1 METEKLMKIKNRV
14 VHAAALA
21 GILSMAVTD
30 IAPSSDINGTC
41 EVLCDY
47 MNETTNII
55 EKLIFI
61 VENSD
66 EQQGMFNKQ

>member
-1 METEKLMKIKNRV
+1 METKKLVKIQNRV

-30 IAPSSDINGTC
+30 IAPSSDLNGAC

-47 MNETTNII
+47 MNETANII
-55 EKLIFI
+55 EELISNM
-61 VENSD
+61 ESGD
-66 EQQGMFNKQ
+66 EQHRQ

>member
-1 METEKLMKIKNRV
+1 MEAIELMNAIQDRM

-30 IAPSSDINGTC
+30 IAPSSDLSGAC

-47 MNETTNII
+47 IEKTADII
-55 EKLIFI
+55 EDLILKMG
-61 VENSD
+61 NGN
-66 EQQGMFNKQ
+66 EQQGIS